1 MTKWMKNLFQNDK
14 VLFFLS
20 FFVAVVLWMLVV
32 SDRNPQIDSVLRSVP
47 ISYINTES
55 FVNSGLEIISSS
67 ASNANVKI
75 EGRLSEVYRVSGKDI
90 VLSADFSGIYSPGTY
105 EIPITVTAHPTSV
118 SVETVDPEMMKVQI
132 DYIVKNKRE
141 VEILYQGELPEGY
154 ELDEAKLS
162 TTSVTIEGPENKIA
176 SISKAVAVIE
186 LDNLTESKTFE
197 CPLKLI
203 SIDGSEVSYDNLKL
217 SSTEVLVEQKVLMI
231 KELPVQVILSGEA
244 DLDALGVSAV
254 VCDPAN
260 VIVKGEKEI
269 LDKMSQIE
277 TEPIPTE
284 RVPEGNGRVT
294 IKLNIPDGLE
304 CGVENI
310 IAVFKLN

>member
-1 MTKWMKNLFQNDK
+1 MTKWMKSLFQNDK
-14 VLFFLS
+14 FLFIFS

-47 ISYINTES
+47 ISYVNTES

-67 ASNANVKI
+67 TNTANVKI

-105 EIPITVTAHPTSV
+105 EVPIAVTAHPSSV
-118 SVETVDPEMMKVQI
+118 SVETVDPEIMKVQI

-154 ELDEAKLS
+154 ELSEAKLS
-162 TTSVTIEGPENKIA
+162 TTSVTIEGPENKLA
-176 SISKAVAVIE
+176 SISKAVAVVD
-186 LDNLTESKTFE
+186 LDNLTESKTFD
-197 CPLKLI
+197 CPLKLM
-203 SIDGSEVSYDNLKL
+203 SIDGSEVSHDNLKL
-217 SSTEVLVEQKVLMI
+217 SSTEVSVEQKVLMV

-244 DLDALGVSAV
+244 SFDAAV

-260 VIVKGEKEI
+260 VIVKGEKDI
-269 LDKMSQIE
+269 LEKISQIE
-277 TEPIPTE
+277 TEPIPAE
-284 RVPEGNGRVT
+284 RVPEGNGRIT
-294 IKLNIPDGLE
+294 IKLDVPEGVE
-304 CGVENI
+304 CETENI
-310 IAVFKLN
+310 IAVFKIN

>member
-1 MTKWMKNLFQNDK
+1 MTKWMKSLFQNDK
-14 VLFFLS
+14 VLFVLS

-32 SDRNPQIDSVLRSVP
+32 SDRNPQIDSVLRNVP
-47 ISYINTES
+47 ISYMNTES

-67 ASNANVKI
+67 ANTANVKV

-105 EIPITVTAHPTSV
+105 EVPITVTAHPSSV

-154 ELDEAKLS
+154 ELSEANLS
-162 TTSVTIEGPENKIA
+162 TTSVTIEGPENKLA
-176 SISKAVAVIE
+176 SISKAVAVVE
-186 LDNLTESKTFE
+186 LDNLTESKTIE

-203 SIDGSEVSYDNLKL
+203 SIDGSEVSHDNLKL
-217 SSTEVLVEQKVLMI
+217 SSTEVSVEQKILMV

-244 DLDALGVSAV
+244 DLDTAV

-260 VIVKGEKEI
+260 VIVKGEKKI
-269 LDKMSQIE
+269 LEKISQIE

-294 IKLNIPDGLE
+294 IKLNVPDDLE
-304 CGVENI
+304 CEVENI
-310 IAVFKLN
+310 IAVFKMD